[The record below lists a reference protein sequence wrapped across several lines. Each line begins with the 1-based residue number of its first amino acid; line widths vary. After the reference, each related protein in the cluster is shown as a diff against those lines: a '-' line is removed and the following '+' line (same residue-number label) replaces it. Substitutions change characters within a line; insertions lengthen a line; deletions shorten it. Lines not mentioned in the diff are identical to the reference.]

1 VSEFISYATGRC
13 CCGKF
18 NDLDKRE
25 DFIHNDIVHQLLG
38 PEDNFC
44 GHKNTHL
51 IIKLK
56 SRVRELYAELKAEKL
71 SKSANAALVHEKN
84 LELTQLRA
92 RHAALVGEVERIIGR
107 IEFTENYPSKKD
119 RLESILD
126 AAKRLKAALEELK

>member
-1 VSEFISYATGRC
+1 MS
-13 CCGKF
+13 
-18 NDLDKRE
+18 DDDE
-25 DFIHNDIVHQLLG
+25 DIELGEPDELIVYNQSMSVIA
-38 PEDNFC
+38 E
-44 GHKNTHL
+44 
-51 IIKLK
+51 LK
-56 SRVRELYAELKAEKL
+56 SRVRELDAELKAEKL